1 MIARDHDTVLANMP
15 EISSAP
21 WKPQSNASPES
32 ALNDNYELGSLLS
45 AGSSGK
51 TESSENASW
60 KIAKFEKTP
69 PMSTYLVAYACG
81 EFASLESEHKSK
93 LTGKTIPLRIF
104 ATKDQIKQA
113 KFGLDIKKW
122 ALPVYEEIFDIPYA
136 LPKLDTLVAH
146 DFDAGAME
154 NWGLITGRTTAYLF
168 DPEKSSLTAKKRVAT
183 VQCHELAHMWFGD
196 IVTMKWWDNLWL
208 NEACEL
214 VQHGM

>member
-15 EISSAP
+15 EVSSNP
-21 WKPQSNASPES
+21 WKPQPNATPEN
-32 ALNDNYELGSLLS
+32 ALSDSYELGSLLVD
-45 AGSSGK
+45 GPSGK
-51 TESSENASW
+51 TEGAESGSW

-93 LTGKTIPLRIF
+93 LTGKTVPLRIF
-104 ATKDQIKQA
+104 ATKEQIKQA
-113 KFGLDIKKW
+113 QFGLDIKKW

-154 NWGLITGRTTAYLF
+154 NWGL
-168 DPEKSSLTAKKRVAT
+168 
-183 VQCHELAHMWFGD
+183 
-196 IVTMKWWDNLWL
+196 
-208 NEACEL
+208 
-214 VQHGM
+214 